1 MFRTEIF
8 KLFGSIMVNNDKAN
22 EAIDETDQKAQE
34 TTKTFGEMLGSA
46 AKVGA
51 GIAMAMGAAVVAV
64 GGLAVKLT
72 DDLQKSLN
80 GVQSATGVTDEAMI
94 GMKDTMLAIYNNNFG
109 ENFEEIGTVMGIVAQ
124 QTGLAGEE
132 LQKMTEGAFA
142 LRDTFEM
149 DVAGSV
155 ETAGVMMKNFGLSSD
170 EAYNLIAQGA
180 QNGLNK
186 QGDLLDIL
194 KEYGPH
200 FASLGFSA
208 EEAMNMLINGAE
220 GGVFS
225 VDQLGDVVHEFGR
238 KMREEDLSKPLQ
250 QLGLDSVKYTT
261 MVAQGGETAKQAFAE
276 IAQKI
281 SAIKDPVLQNQ
292 IGISIFGDMM
302 GEVGIKGVLAMSNTQ
317 GAISNT
323 VDALG
328 KINEVKYDT
337 FGQAMEGIKRNLQ
350 TGILLPLGDEILP
363 AMNNFANWIIKNMPS
378 IKNEIEYAMG
388 IAGDAIN
395 KAGVAITETK
405 EFFTEHW
412 NVVEPIL
419 AGIAAGAITIGTM
432 TAATKLWTLA
442 TQAATVAQ
450 GALNV
455 VMNLSPWAK
464 VALLIGALVTA
475 GVALYQNWDTVKLK
489 AKELWTAI
497 DVAFKNGVNGAIDMI
512 NSLIKQINKIPGVNA
527 PLIARVKVVTENKSS
542 AKSVDERLGNNAQG
556 TDSWRG
562 GLTWVGEQG
571 PEIVNLPR
579 GSQVFSNS
587 ESMRM
592 ASVGA
597 TPGGVTININGANIM
612 DDYGVDRLM
621 DRVMDR
627 LALKGVR

>member
-1 MFRTEIF
+1 
-8 KLFGSIMVNNDKAN
+8 MVNNDAAN
-22 EAIDETDQKAQE
+22 QAIDDTDNKAQK
-34 TTKTFGEMLGSA
+34 TSKTFGEMLGSA

-64 GGLAVKLT
+64 GGLAVSLT

-80 GVQSATGVTDEAMI
+80 GVQAATGVTDDAMI

-109 ENFEEIGTVMGIVAQ
+109 ENFEEIGTVMGIIAQ

-132 LQKMTEGAFA
+132 LQKMTEGAFL

-149 DVAGSV
+149 DVAVSV

-170 EAYNLIAQGA
+170 EAYNMIVQGA

-208 EEAMNMLINGAE
+208 EEAMNMLVNGAE

-238 KMREEDLSKPLQ
+238 KMREEDLSEPLQ
-250 QLGLDSVKYTT
+250 QLGLDSKKYTT
-261 MVAQGGETAKQAFAE
+261 MVAQGGETAKQAFGE

-281 SAIKDPVLQNQ
+281 AAIKDPVLQNQ
-292 IGISIFGDMM
+292 IGIGIFGDMM

-317 GAISNT
+317 GAISAT
-323 VDALG
+323 TDALG

-337 FGQAMEGIKRNLQ
+337 FGEAMQGIKRNLE
-350 TGILLPLGDEILP
+350 TGLLIPLGESIMP
-363 AMNNFANWIIKNMPS
+363 ALNGMAGWIQTNMPV
-378 IKNEIEYAMG
+378 IQNEIEYAMG
-388 IAGDAIN
+388 LAGDAIDDV
-395 KAGVAITETK
+395 GVAITETK
-405 EFFTEHW
+405 EFFEEHW
-412 NVVEPIL
+412 AVVEPIL
-419 AGIAAGAITIGTM
+419 AGIGAGAITVGTM
-432 TAATKLWTLA
+432 TLAIKAWNVVTALA
-442 TQAATVAQ
+442 TAAQT
-450 GALNV
+450 GLNV
-455 VMNLSPWAK
+455 VMNLSPFAK
-464 VALLIGALVTA
+464 VTLLIGLLVTA
-475 GVALYQNWDTVKLK
+475 GVALYQNWDTIKLK

-497 DVAFKNGVNGAIDMI
+497 DVAYKTGVNGAIDMI
-512 NSLIKQINKIPGVNA
+512 NSLIKAINKIPGVNA
-527 PLIARVKVVTENKSS
+527 PLIARVKIITENKSS
-542 AKSVDERLGNNAQG
+542 AKTINDRLGNNAQG
-556 TDSWRG
+556 TDYWRG

-579 GSQVFSNS
+579 GSQIYPNG

-597 TPGGVTININGANIM
+597 TPGGVTVNINGANIM

>member
-1 MFRTEIF
+1 LEIF
-8 KLFGSIMVNNDKAN
+8 KLFGSIMVNNDAAN
-22 EAIDETDQKAQE
+22 QAIDDTDNKAQK
-34 TTKTFGEMLGSA
+34 TSKTFGEMLGSA

-64 GGLAVKLT
+64 GGLAVSLT

-80 GVQSATGVTDEAMI
+80 GVQAATGVTDDAMI

-109 ENFEEIGTVMGIVAQ
+109 ENFEEIGTVMGIIAQ

-132 LQKMTEGAFA
+132 LQKMTEGAFL

-149 DVAGSV
+149 DVAVSV

-170 EAYNLIAQGA
+170 EAYNMIVQGA

-208 EEAMNMLINGAE
+208 EEAMNMLVNGAE

-238 KMREEDLSKPLQ
+238 KMREEDLSEPLQ
-250 QLGLDSVKYTT
+250 QLGLDSKKYTT
-261 MVAQGGETAKQAFAE
+261 MVAQGGETAKQAFGE

-281 SAIKDPVLQNQ
+281 AAIKDPVLQNQ
-292 IGISIFGDMM
+292 IGIGIFGDMM

-317 GAISNT
+317 GAISAT
-323 VDALG
+323 TDALG

-337 FGQAMEGIKRNLQ
+337 FGEAMQGIKRNLE
-350 TGILLPLGDEILP
+350 TGLLIPLGESIMP
-363 AMNNFANWIIKNMPS
+363 ALNGMAGWIQTNMPV
-378 IKNEIEYAMG
+378 IQNEIEYAMG
-388 IAGDAIN
+388 LAGDAIDDV
-395 KAGVAITETK
+395 GVAITETK
-405 EFFTEHW
+405 EFFEEHW
-412 NVVEPIL
+412 AVVEPIL
-419 AGIAAGAITIGTM
+419 AGIGAGAITVGTM
-432 TAATKLWTLA
+432 TLAIKAWNVVTALA
-442 TQAATVAQ
+442 TAAQT
-450 GALNV
+450 GLNV
-455 VMNLSPWAK
+455 VMNLSPFAK
-464 VALLIGALVTA
+464 VTLLIGLLVTA
-475 GVALYQNWDTVKLK
+475 GVALYQNWDTIKLK

-497 DVAFKNGVNGAIDMI
+497 DVAYKTGVNGAIDMI
-512 NSLIKQINKIPGVNA
+512 NSLIKAINKIPGVNA
-527 PLIARVKVVTENKSS
+527 PLIARVKIITENKSS
-542 AKSVDERLGNNAQG
+542 AKTINDRLGNNAQG
-556 TDSWRG
+556 TDYWRG

-579 GSQVFSNS
+579 GSQIYPNG

-597 TPGGVTININGANIM
+597 TPGGVTVNINGANIM